1 MALFAKTKIHDAVQS
16 EATVVGMAPTA
27 AAAAARAAQ
36 QGDASGAAEALGY
49 RLADPPAHER

>member
-1 MALFAKTKIHDAVQS
+1 MGLFAKTKIHDAVQS
-16 EATVVGMAPTA
+16 AVVGMAPT

>member
-1 MALFAKTKIHDAVQS
+1 VGLFAKTKIRDAVQS

-27 AAAAARAAQ
+27 KAARAAQ

-49 RLADPPAHER
+49 PPADER

>member
-27 AAAAARAAQ
+27 AAAARAAQ
-36 QGDASGAAEALGY
+36 QSDASGAAEALGY

>member
-1 MALFAKTKIHDAVQS
+1 VALFAKTKIHDAVQS

-27 AAAAARAAQ
+27 AAAARVAQ

-49 RLADPPAHER
+49 RLADPPADER

>member
-1 MALFAKTKIHDAVQS
+1 MGLFVKTRIHDAVRG

-27 AAAAARAAQ
+27 KAARAAQ

-49 RLADPPAHER
+49 RLADPPAPER

>member
-16 EATVVGMAPTA
+16 EATVVGMAPT